1 MEKLRKFLA
10 AISALIACVGMTSCS
25 SENDLPG
32 NETEQEFY
40 TVRLGWGGELD
51 VTYEPLTRADATDDL
66 YGIQVYST
74 PDIELEDGEEIT
86 WTPYAYGL
94 FDNTDISIN
103 LLKGYK
109 YKFVATMI
117 VDGKNKLD
125 TYIVET
131 YEAGYRLPFYVENMP
146 NGICPLAN
154 EFDYQSSS
162 SFCLSNLSDATTF
175 LQGGI
180 LVTRANVK
188 RYYGELDNY
197 VPSNEN
203 TQAKIPMKFT
213 CFGAKFVAKGKAAE
227 SGTLKIQLEGA
238 PVLNL
243 TPTTEQ
249 HFISDIFTFANLY
262 NAWKTDNY
270 SETIAVSISWYKE
283 DGITIPLGTH
293 NITYKRNK
301 TTIVNIEVDDEG
313 LESGVGFE
321 FEDTD
326 MPEEETETTIKD
338 GEIVETE
345 VGT

>member
-10 AISALIACVGMTSCS
+10 AITALIACVGMTSCS

-32 NETEQEFY
+32 NEAEQEFY

-117 VDGKNKLD
+117 VDGKNKIWSLD
-125 TYIVET
+125 SGDYNV
-131 YEAGYRLPFYVENMP
+131 PFFVQGTIE
-146 NGICPLAN
+146 GFCPISN
-154 EFDYQSSS
+154 TFDYQSSKYFS
-162 SFCLSNLSDATTF
+162 SLTGEVYLRSNGAVDLYSHPN
-175 LQGGI
+175 I
-180 LVTRANVK
+180 E

-197 VPSNEN
+197 EPIQDA
-203 TQAKIPMKFT
+203 QATIPMKLT
-213 CFGAKFVAKGKAAE
+213 CFGAKFVAQGKAAA
-227 SGTLKIQLEGA
+227 SGTLEIQMSNA
-238 PVLNL
+238 PVLEL
-243 TPTTEQ
+243 TPTTDAKY
-249 HFISDIFTFANLY
+249 ISDIFSFSNVYEAW
-262 NAWKTDNY
+262 NADEYSEEIAVTINWHKTD
-270 SETIAVSISWYKE
+270 
-283 DGITIPLGTH
+283 GIIIPLGTH

-326 MPEEETETTIKD
+326 MSEEEAETTIKD

>member
-117 VDGKNKLD
+117 VDGKNR
-125 TYIVET
+125 VSGGE
-131 YEAGYRLPFYVENMP
+131 EGRFGYPFFNPGGP
-146 NGICPLAN
+146 NGECYLNNQFIFSSN
-154 EFDYQSSS
+154 EFTELGNGGTWLLDESGIFHGCSRP
-162 SFCLSNLSDATTF
+162 NLERF
-175 LQGGI
+175 
-180 LVTRANVK
+180 
-188 RYYGELDNY
+188 YGELENY
-197 VPSNEN
+197 
-203 TQAKIPMKFT
+203 IPDKQNNQVTIQMKRT
-213 CFGAKFVAKGKAAE
+213 SFGAKFIAKGKAAE
-227 SGTLKIQLEGA
+227 SGTLEIQLADA
-238 PVLNL
+238 PKMEF
-243 TPTTEQ
+243 TPTENIDYI
-249 HFISDIFTFANLY
+249 FNIFTFKY
-262 NAWKTDNY
+262 VYEAWKTDNY
-270 SETIAVSISWYKE
+270 SETIATTISWHKT
-283 DGITIPLGTH
+283 DGIIIPLGTH

-326 MPEEETETTIKD
+326 MSEEETETTIKD

>member
-10 AISALIACVGMTSCS
+10 AITALIACVGMTSCS

-32 NETEQEFY
+32 NEAEQEFY

-117 VDGKNKLD
+117 VDGKNKVGGSIELGKHFGYPFFND
-125 TYIVET
+125 
-131 YEAGYRLPFYVENMP
+131 AGQNSE
-146 NGICPLAN
+146 C
-154 EFDYQSSS
+154 E
-162 SFCLSNLSDATTF
+162 LSNKFSYDASNFFPYLGEGNTW
-175 LQGGI
+175 LLKENGEIKGY
-180 LVTRANVK
+180 TRPNFE
-188 RYYGELDNY
+188 RFYGELDNY
-197 VPSNEN
+197 EPNAQNAQVTIS
-203 TQAKIPMKFT
+203 MKRT
-213 CFGAKFVAKGKAAE
+213 CFGAKFVAQGKAATE
-227 SGTLKIQLEGA
+227 GTLDIQIEGA
-238 PVLNL
+238 PKMSL
-243 TPTTEQ
+243 TPSGETLSI
-249 HFISDIFTFANLY
+249 FDIFTFSNVKD
-262 NAWKTDNY
+262 AWSTENY
-270 SETIAVSISWYKE
+270 SEDIEVTINWHKE

-293 NITYKRNK
+293 KITYKRNI
-301 TTIVNIEVDDEG
+301 TTVVNINVEDEG
-313 LESGVGFE
+313 VQSGVGFE